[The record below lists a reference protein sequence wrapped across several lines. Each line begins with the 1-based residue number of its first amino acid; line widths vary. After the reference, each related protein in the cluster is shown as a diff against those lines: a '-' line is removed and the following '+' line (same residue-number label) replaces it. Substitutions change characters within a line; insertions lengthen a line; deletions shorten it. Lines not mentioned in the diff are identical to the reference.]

1 MKALILAAGEGA
13 RLRPL
18 TSNTP
23 KPLLLVAGKPYL
35 SHLFASLKAAG
46 IEDISLLVGFKSNR
60 IRECY
65 GEGASEGIHIT
76 YLEQKERLGTA
87 NAIGVAEGVMDEDF
101 VCVNGDVVISEKDIV
116 GVVEAHRQNH
126 GTIMSTV
133 TVDDP
138 TRFGV
143 IEESQGKMVR
153 IVEKPKVAPS
163 KMINAGL
170 FVFSPEVFEYI
181 HRTEKSPRGE
191 FEITDTLNMMAGK
204 IDINIFQLQ
213 GPWMDVGRPWD
224 LLKANEILMAGQER
238 RIEGVVEEGATVK
251 GAVVVEKG
259 ALVRAGS
266 YIEGPVYISAGCDVG
281 PNCYIRPSTCLGK
294 NVRIGAAV
302 EVKNSIVMSG
312 THVPHHNYVGDSII
326 GERCNFG
333 AGTKVANLRFDD
345 KHVKVSFKGDLID
358 SGTRKLGVIM
368 GDDVKTGINAMIEP
382 GTIIWER
389 SIIGMGAIAKGDI
402 GPNSRIF

>member
-1 MKALILAAGEGA
+1 MKALILAAGEGT

-35 SHLFASLKAAG
+35 SHLFSALKAAG
-46 IEDISLLVGFKSNR
+46 IEDVALLVGWKSNR

-65 GEGASEGIHIT
+65 GEGSAEGIRIT

-87 NAIGVAEGVMDEDF
+87 NAIGVAEGIMDEDF
-101 VCVNGDVVISEKDIV
+101 VCINGDVVLAEKDIMD
-116 GVVEAHRQNH
+116 VVEAHRRHN
-126 GTIMSTV
+126 GTIMATV

-143 IEESQGKMVR
+143 IEEFQGKMVK
-153 IVEKPKVAPS
+153 IVEKPTVAPS
-163 KMINAGL
+163 NMNNAGL
-170 FVFSPEVFEYI
+170 FVFKPQVFEYI
-181 HRTEKSPRGE
+181 RKTPKSLRGE
-191 FEITDTLNMMAGK
+191 YEITDTLNLMAAN
-204 IDINIFQLQ
+204 IEINIHHLR

-224 LLKANEILMAGQER
+224 LLKANEILMAGMVR
-238 RIEGVVEEGATVK
+238 RIEGVVEEGATLK
-251 GAVVVEKG
+251 GNVIVEKG

-266 YIEGPVYISAGCDVG
+266 YIEGPVYISSGCDIG

-302 EVKNSIVMSG
+302 EVKNSIVMNG
-312 THVPHHNYVGDSII
+312 THIPHHNYVGDSIV

-333 AGTKVANLRFDD
+333 AGTKVANLRFDN
-345 KHVKVSFKGDLID
+345 KSVKVSSKGDSID
-358 SGTRKLGVIM
+358 AGTRKLGVVM
-368 GDDVKTGINAMIEP
+368 GDDVKTGINSMIEP

-389 SIIGMGAIAKGDI
+389 SIIGMGAIAKGEI
-402 GPNSRIF
+402 GPDSRIF